1 MDAFSCAACPRRCGA
16 LRKPAQPS
24 GGFCGMPA
32 GFVVARAALHQ
43 WEEPC
48 ISGQHG
54 SGTVFFSGCS
64 LRCVYCQNQ
73 QISLGRYGAL
83 VTEENLLRMFDRL
96 IEQGAHNLNLVNPTH
111 YAPMLAKALKKYCS
125 PVPVIYNSG
134 GYERVEMLKA
144 LEGLVDIYLTDLKYV
159 DSAVSLRYSGAADYF
174 DYASKAILEMSRQV
188 GKAAF
193 DENGVMKKGL
203 IVRHLILPRNTAQ
216 SIKALTWIHENLPE
230 GTLVSLMCQY
240 TPCGELDAFPEL
252 TRRITHREYDKVVD
266 QMLELGLTGGY
277 LQELSSAKEE
287 YIPPFDLTGVII

>member
-144 LEGLVDIYLTDLKYV
+144 LEGLVDIYLPDLKYV

-216 SIKALTWIHENLPE
+216 SIKALTWIRENLPE
-230 GTLVSLMCQY
+230 ETLVSLMCQY
-240 TPCGELDAFPEL
+240 TPCGELENFPEL
-252 TRRITHREYDKVVD
+252 QRRLTRREYEKVVD

>member
-144 LEGLVDIYLTDLKYV
+144 LEGLVDIYLPDLKYV

-174 DYASKAILEMSRQV
+174 DYASKAILEMSRQG
-188 GKAAF
+188 GKATF

-216 SIKALTWIHENLPE
+216 SIKALTWIRENLPE

-240 TPCGELDAFPEL
+240 TPCGELENFPEL
-252 TRRITHREYDKVVD
+252 QRRLTRREYEKVVD

>member
-64 LRCVYCQNQ
+64 LRCIYCQNQ

-144 LEGLVDIYLTDLKYV
+144 LEGLVDIYLPDLKYV

-216 SIKALTWIHENLPE
+216 SIKALTWIRENLPE

-240 TPCGELDAFPEL
+240 TPCGELENFPEL
-252 TRRITHREYDKVVD
+252 QRRLTRREYEKVVD

>member
-144 LEGLVDIYLTDLKYV
+144 LEGLVDIYLPDLKYV

-193 DENGVMKKGL
+193 DKNGVMKKGL

-216 SIKALTWIHENLPE
+216 SIKALTWIRENLPE
-230 GTLVSLMCQY
+230 ETLVSLMCQY
-240 TPCGELDAFPEL
+240 TPCGELENFPEL
-252 TRRITHREYDKVVD
+252 QRRLTRREYEKVVD

>member
-144 LEGLVDIYLTDLKYV
+144 LEGLVDIYLPDLKYV
-159 DSAVSLRYSGAADYF
+159 DSAVSLRYSGAAGYF

-240 TPCGELDAFPEL
+240 TPCGELENFPEL
-252 TRRITHREYDKVVD
+252 QRRLTRREYEKVVD

>member
-1 MDAFSCAACPRRCGA
+1 MLFPA
-16 LRKPAQPS
+16 LL
-24 GGFCGMPA
+24 
-32 GFVVARAALHQ
+32 ARAAAA
-43 WEEPC
+43 PC
-48 ISGQHG
+48 GNQRSPLGDFAGCRPGLWLRGRLCTSGRSLALVG
-54 SGTVFFSGCS
+54 NTSNRVFSGCS

-111 YAPMLAKALKKYCS
+111 YAPMLAKALKKYRS

-144 LEGLVDIYLTDLKYV
+144 LEGLVDIYLPDLKYV

-188 GKAAF
+188 GKAIF

-240 TPCGELDAFPEL
+240 TPCGELENFPEL
-252 TRRITHREYDKVVD
+252 QRRLTRREYEK
-266 QMLELGLTGGY
+266 
-277 LQELSSAKEE
+277 
-287 YIPPFDLTGVII
+287 

>member
-1 MDAFSCAACPRRCGA
+1 MLFPA
-16 LRKPAQPS
+16 LL
-24 GGFCGMPA
+24 
-32 GFVVARAALHQ
+32 ARAAAAPYGNRRSPLEDFAGCRPGL
-43 WEEPC
+43 WLRGRLC

-144 LEGLVDIYLTDLKYV
+144 LEGLVDIYLPDLKYV

-188 GKAAF
+188 GKATF

-287 YIPPFDLTGVII
+287 YIPPFDLSGVII

>member
-144 LEGLVDIYLTDLKYV
+144 LEGLVDIYLPDLKYV

-193 DENGVMKKGL
+193 DKNGVMKKGL